1 MAWSMDKTGS
11 QLLDASRSWISEN
24 DHHWIMAANSLA
36 LYVGPVLDYMSM
48 DVDGIVVVAE
58 GTATCNP
65 QRQLQGQASTD

>member
-1 MAWSMDKTGS
+1 
-11 QLLDASRSWISEN
+11 
-24 DHHWIMAANSLA
+24 MAANSLA